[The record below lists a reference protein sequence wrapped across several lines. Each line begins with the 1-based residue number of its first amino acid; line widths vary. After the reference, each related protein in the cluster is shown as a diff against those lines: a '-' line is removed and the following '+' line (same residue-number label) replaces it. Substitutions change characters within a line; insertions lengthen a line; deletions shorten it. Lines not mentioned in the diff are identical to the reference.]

1 MESEKKLDAL
11 KQLMKHYHSQDFQLN
26 TSMIKDTMVYRL
38 KVLEMTG
45 QRSYTYSHGIKK
57 NRMDFFHSILLF
69 LTFFEH
75 PVLLLLYHC

>member
-38 KVLEMTG
+38 KVLEMTE
-45 QRSYTYSHGIKK
+45 QRSYTYSHGI
-57 NRMDFFHSILLF
+57 
-69 LTFFEH
+69 
-75 PVLLLLYHC
+75 

>member
-1 MESEKKLDAL
+1 
-11 KQLMKHYHSQDFQLN
+11 MKHYHSQDFQLN
-26 TSMIKDTMVYRL
+26 TSMIKVTMVYRL
-38 KVLEMTG
+38 KVLEMTR
-45 QRSYTYSHGIKK
+45 QRSYTNSHGIKK

>member
-26 TSMIKDTMVYRL
+26 TSMIKVTMVYRL

-57 NRMDFFHSILLF
+57 IEWIFSILF
-69 LTFFEH
+69 GFVKQT
-75 PVLLLLYHC
+75 V

>member
-26 TSMIKDTMVYRL
+26 TSMIKVTMVYRL

-57 NRMDFFHSILLF
+57 K
-69 LTFFEH
+69 
-75 PVLLLLYHC
+75 

>member
-26 TSMIKDTMVYRL
+26 TSMIKVTMVYRL
-38 KVLEMTG
+38 KVLEMTE

-57 NRMDFFHSILLF
+57 IEWIFPFYFTVSNIF
-69 LTFFEH
+69 
-75 PVLLLLYHC
+75 

>member
-26 TSMIKDTMVYRL
+26 TSMIKVTMVYRL

-45 QRSYTYSHGIKK
+45 QISYTYSHGIKK
-57 NRMDFFHSILLF
+57 IEWIFSILF
-69 LTFFEH
+69 YCF
-75 PVLLLLYHC
+75 

>member
-1 MESEKKLDAL
+1 MRR
-11 KQLMKHYHSQDFQLN
+11 
-26 TSMIKDTMVYRL
+26 KDIMNACPVPWDMQCNWTWN
-38 KVLEMTG
+38 
-45 QRSYTYSHGIKK
+45 QK